1 MAGLPNIDNTTV
13 NINLQMGALSELS
26 DSSISAGTIYF
37 AIDTARTGFGELY
50 FDDIYENK
58 RIKIAPKLSSVTFNA
73 GTSTNPEFY
82 INVED
87 GSKITASMPVAGESQ
102 WGVITTGNQD
112 FSGIK
117 KFNEIK
123 IANNSTGHR
132 IYNNSSN
139 KLVMDIANGIIINTT
154 LSSTID
160 TLNLG
165 SLSFSVEGATTS
177 EHSYDLSI
185 DQDGFYVSGKNRE
198 DTFSLSITSDGLNTD
213 TITATS
219 ISATT
224 FAGALSGNASTA
236 SKLQTPVN
244 INGTAFD
251 GSTAITTQAWGMER
265 TISID
270 DEAGTTGTKTTGA
283 ANITLVI
290 PATMTGFTSIT
301 STTLLATNI
310 GTASNRIGAIRPNSI
325 VLYQSG
331 YTGGTTIARDAAN
344 TTAYT
349 LHLPSASGRLV
360 YHTKDTAIGSAN
372 IPVYISSTGQA
383 TACGAVNVAHGGT
396 GQTTLTSGYAL
407 IGNGTNAV
415 SLRAITNI
423 TTAGTIT
430 SNTNLITANTL
441 NNWKGT
447 SNIVTVGT
455 ISSGTWQGTSI
466 KVGYGGTGTTTAPTK
481 GGVIYAS
488 STSAYASTA
497 AGTSG
502 YLLQSGGSDAPSWIN
517 ATNSN
522 TANTVVKRD
531 ASGNFSAG
539 TITASLSGNASTA
552 SAWQTAIVFDGMS
565 LKGDASRYS
574 YSTCST
580 AASTVAKVAACTGFT
595 LASGSEI
602 TVKFTYG
609 NTATN
614 PTLNVN
620 STGAKSIYYR
630 GAAIPSTYII
640 ANGTYTF
647 RYNGTQYDLVGDI
660 NTQSNTDN
668 SKKDAVQCSTA
679 GGTAAKVGTAAAYN
693 LSNNRYFFVLMENAN
708 SYRGSITLNINSTG
722 AKTIYINGSAS
733 SSSNYTLPAGLY
745 LVYYDGTYYRFRTST
760 FLDGCFTRSY
770 VNTTTSNT
778 NYYLIGASG
787 TGDTSLYRAYNSS
800 GTANTNGCYFNGYS
814 GVLYGAAWN
823 DYAEFRQCKEQFV
836 PGNVVFENGDDTLS
850 ISTKRMQRGCSIVS
864 DTYGFAIGE
873 TEKAKCPIAVSGRV
887 LAIPYES
894 LEKFKNHIGYAVCSG
909 PDGTVSVMTEEEE
922 RNYPTCIIGTISAVP
937 EYETWGPN
945 DIKVNNRV
953 WIKIK

>member
-87 GSKITASMPVAGESQ
+87 GSKITASMPEAGESQ

-224 FAGALSGNASTA
+224 FTGALSGNASTA

-407 IGNGTNAV
+407 IGNGTSAV

-502 YLLQSGGSDAPSWIN
+502 YLLQSGGGNAPSWIN

-522 TANTVVKRD
+522 TASTIVKRD
-531 ASGNFSAG
+531 SSGNFSAG
-539 TITASLSGNASTA
+539 TITATLSGNATTATTLATTRTIDGINFNGSTN
-552 SAWQTAIVFDGMS
+552 IVHYG
-565 LKGDASRYS
+565 
-574 YSTCST
+574 TCST
-580 AASTVAKVAACTGFT
+580 AAATVAKTVAVSGFVLEVGAT
-595 LASGSEI
+595 A
-602 TVKFTYG
+602 TVKFSYS
-609 NTATN
+609 NNASN

-620 STGAKSIYYR
+620 STGAKPIYYN
-630 GAAIPSTYII
+630 GAAITASYLK
-640 ANGTYTF
+640 ANRVYTF
-647 RYNGTQYDLVGDI
+647 VYDGTNYLVAGDIDTNSDSQSIKYHTTAANNYPILFNYATTGTSSNHYSYDRYNTSLYI
-660 NTQSNTDN
+660 NP
-668 SKKDAVQCSTA
+668 
-679 GGTAAKVGTAAAYN
+679 
-693 LSNNRYFFVLMENAN
+693 
-708 SYRGSITLNINSTG
+708 STG
-722 AKTIYINGSAS
+722 ALTAPVFV
-733 SSSNYTLPAGLY
+733 T
-745 LVYYDGTYYRFRTST
+745 
-760 FLDGCFTRSY
+760 
-770 VNTTTSNT
+770 T
-778 NYYLIGASG
+778 NY
-787 TGDTSLYRAYNSS
+787 
-800 GTANTNGCYFNGYS
+800 GTANPNTSGATTSGGVAIKGAGTNGALYF
-814 GVLYGAAWN
+814 
-823 DYAEFRQCKEQFV
+823 Q
-836 PGNVVFENGDDTLS
+836 
-850 ISTKRMQRGCSIVS
+850 IV
-864 DTYGFAIGE
+864 T
-873 TEKAKCPIAVSGRV
+873 
-887 LAIPYES
+887 
-894 LEKFKNHIGYAVCSG
+894 
-909 PDGTVSVMTEEEE
+909 
-922 RNYPTCIIGTISAVP
+922 
-937 EYETWGPN
+937 
-945 DIKVNNRV
+945 
-953 WIKIK
+953 

>member
-1 MAGLPNIDNTTV
+1 MGGATLPTST
-13 NINLQMGALSELS
+13 
-26 DSSISAGTIYF
+26 SAGTVYF
-37 AIDTARTGFGELY
+37 AKTTTYNNKNFGELY
-50 FDDIYENK
+50 YDDSGGA
-58 RIKIAPKLSSVTFNA
+58 RVKIAPKLNSITFNA
-73 GTSTNPEFY
+73 GISTNPEFY

-87 GSKITASMPVAGESQ
+87 GSKITASMPVASGDQ
-102 WGVITTGNQD
+102 WGVITTNNQD
-112 FSGIK
+112 FNGIK
-117 KFNEIK
+117 GF
-123 IANNSTGHR
+123 
-132 IYNNSSN
+132 
-139 KLVMDIANGIIINTT
+139 NGIKLGEENGYILPNGIGIDIFARE
-154 LSSTID
+154 TISLTAYD
-160 TLNLG
+160 AALYMSDHVLIEGGNYSFTISPDLFTYTGG
-165 SLSFSVEGATTS
+165 SDGA
-177 EHSYDLSI
+177 
-185 DQDGFYVSGKNRE
+185 GFYYLPETDALYSNNIFASNIE
-198 DTFSLSITSDGLNTD
+198 CD
-213 TITATS
+213 TIS
-219 ISATT
+219 
-224 FAGALSGNASTA
+224 GALIGNASTA
-236 SKLQTPVN
+236 STLQTPVN
-244 INGTAFD
+244 INGTIFD
-251 GSTAITTQAWGMER
+251 GSSAITTQAWGMER

-270 DEAGTTGTKTTGA
+270 DEAGTTGTATTGA
-283 ANITLVI
+283 ADITLII

-301 STTLLATNI
+301 STTLLATDI
-310 GTASNRIGAIRPNSI
+310 GTASNRIGTVRPNSI
-325 VLYQSG
+325 ILYQSG
-331 YTGGTTIARDAAN
+331 YSGGTTIARDAAN
-344 TTAYT
+344 STAYT

-360 YHTKDTAIGSAN
+360 YHTKDTAIGGTNA
-372 IPVYISSTGQA
+372 PVYISSTGLA
-383 TACGAVNVAHGGT
+383 TECGAVNVAHGGT

-407 IGNGTNAV
+407 IGNGTSAV
-415 SLRAITNI
+415 SLRAITNL
-423 TTAGTIT
+423 TAAGTIT

-441 NNWKGT
+441 NYWKGT

-455 ISSGTWQGTSI
+455 ISPGTWQGTSI
-466 KVGYGGTGTTTAPTK
+466 KVGYGGTGTTTAPTQ

-502 YLLQSGGSDAPSWIN
+502 YLLQSGGSNAPSWIN

-522 TANTVVKRD
+522 TANTIVKRD

-580 AASTVAKVAACTGFT
+580 AANTAAKVAACTGFT

-679 GGTAAKVGTAAAYN
+679 GSTAAKVGTAAAYN

-708 SYRGSITLNINSTG
+708 SYAGSITLNINSTG

-778 NYYLIGASG
+778 NYYLIGASS

-800 GTANTNGCYFNGYS
+800 GTANATGCYFNGYT

-823 DYAEFRQCKEQFV
+823 DYAEFRQCKEQFI

-887 LAIPYES
+887 LATPYES
-894 LEKFKNHIGYAVCSG
+894 L
-909 PDGTVSVMTEEEE
+909 
-922 RNYPTCIIGTISAVP
+922 
-937 EYETWGPN
+937 
-945 DIKVNNRV
+945 
-953 WIKIK
+953 